1 MRSLAWAFLV
11 LASVAAT
18 SAREPARRVIEVST
32 AAQLKDALAEP
43 LHDVTINVAPGRYL
57 LAEGLD
63 GSIEGEA
70 LAVSGRNV
78 RIVGSGNGDVVLTT
92 TSRTAVFFVD
102 CSECELDGVEVA
114 GGVRTRGSSVSI
126 SNCGIEQGLRTGN
139 SSVSV
144 SNCRIQVIGTYSAD
158 LLAEFNEITS
168 GVFLNGGQRV
178 ILRHNLIETAT
189 PGGVGILIGGTT
201 SVVAERN
208 IIRGFMTGIQLAE
221 NASLEGSANIIEQIQ
236 GVGILGTETGLGRV
250 ALRENVIY
258 RCGGS
263 GIALRAD
270 GDQNATR
277 NLVVE
282 TGLTEPKASAVLAVG
297 ARADAAVRKNTLF
310 DNTVLDPE
318 FDRDVSREAFWRARR
333 PWTRTYRNT
342 AVGVDGRH
350 KFYESA
356 FLTRYGRW
364 AD

>member
-1 MRSLAWAFLV
+1 MHIAWALLV
-11 LASVAAT
+11 GAALAGT
-18 SAREPARRVIEVST
+18 SGRAPSRHVIEVST

-43 LHDVTINVAPGRYL
+43 LHDVTINVAPGRYV
-57 LAEGLD
+57 LAEGAD
-63 GSIEGEA
+63 GSVEGEA

-78 RIVGSGNGDVVLTT
+78 RIVGSENGDVVLTT
-92 TSRTAVFFVD
+92 TSRTVVFFID
-102 CSECELDGVEVA
+102 CAECELDGVEVA
-114 GGVRTRGSSVSI
+114 GGVRTRSSSVSI
-126 SNCGIEQGLRTGN
+126 SNCGIEEGLRTAT

-144 SNCRIQVIGTYSAD
+144 SNCRIQVMGTYSANV
-158 LLAEFNEITS
+158 LAEYNEFTR
-168 GVFLNGGQRV
+168 GVFLNGGERV
-178 ILRHNLIETAT
+178 ILRRNLIEAGDFAE
-189 PGGVGILIGGTT
+189 PGILVGGTT

-208 IIRGFMTGIQLAE
+208 IIRGFMTGIQLVE
-221 NASLEGSANIIEQIQ
+221 NASLEASANIIEQIQ
-236 GVGILGTETGLGRV
+236 GVGILGTENGLGRV

-263 GIALRAD
+263 GITLRAD

-282 TGLTEPKASAVLAVG
+282 TGLTEPKESAILAMG

-310 DNTVLDPE
+310 DNTVLNHE

-333 PWTRTYRNT
+333 SWTRTYRNT
-342 AVGVDGRH
+342 PVGVEGRH

-364 AD
+364 AN